1 MRTLNDE
8 FGLDALLN
16 SFEKIK
22 TDIIEKAGVEFNSRT
37 VQTKKVPSLNTV
49 KKEAKR
55 TFLIEWL
62 EKITN
67 VNEQLEER
75 KRILIS
81 NEILEQAGE
90 LEEE

>member
-1 MRTLNDE
+1 
-8 FGLDALLN
+8 
-16 SFEKIK
+16 
-22 TDIIEKAGVEFNSRT
+22 
-37 VQTKKVPSLNTV
+37 
-49 KKEAKR
+49 
-55 TFLIEWL
+55 LIEWL

>member
-1 MRTLNDE
+1 
-8 FGLDALLN
+8 
-16 SFEKIK
+16 
-22 TDIIEKAGVEFNSRT
+22 
-37 VQTKKVPSLNTV
+37 
-49 KKEAKR
+49 
-55 TFLIEWL
+55 LIEWL

-75 KRILIS
+75 KRFLIS